1 MVSVKNRRAFTL
13 IELLVVVAIIGIL
26 AAVGV
31 VAYNGYTSSAK
42 VSTSKS
48 NHNLVV
54 KKISLTIQ
62 QCNIEGSVNIKY
74 KYKDTNS
81 YNVNCYPNKFTFFSD
96 YLINDMDNEGRW
108 KNPYKSSGNRVQQPG
123 RCNGAQSD
131 GNAGFVWIFGDNSA
145 NNVTVCTCVKTP
157 CNQSSNR
164 KENTFQIEW

>member
-1 MVSVKNRRAFTL
+1 MKQKAFTL

-31 VAYNGYTSSAK
+31 VAYNGYTSSVK
-42 VSTSKS
+42 VSASKS

-62 QCNIEGSVNIKY
+62 QCNIDGSVNIKY

-164 KENTFQIEW
+164 LENTIQIEW

>member
-1 MVSVKNRRAFTL
+1 MKRNGFTL

-26 AAVGV
+26 SAVGV
-31 VAYNGYTSSAK
+31 V
-42 VSTSKS
+42 
-48 NHNLVV
+48 
-54 KKISLTIQ
+54 
-62 QCNIEGSVNIKY
+62 
-74 KYKDTNS
+74 S

-164 KENTFQIEW
+164 LENTIQIE

>member
-1 MVSVKNRRAFTL
+1 M
-13 IELLVVVAIIGIL
+13 
-26 AAVGV
+26 
-31 VAYNGYTSSAK
+31 
-42 VSTSKS
+42 
-48 NHNLVV
+48 
-54 KKISLTIQ
+54 
-62 QCNIEGSVNIKY
+62 
-74 KYKDTNS
+74 
-81 YNVNCYPNKFTFFSD
+81 NCYPNKFTFFSD

-164 KENTFQIEW
+164 LENTIQIEW